1 MQGILAP
8 FLWIFS
14 LVYIDDIMVYSQ
26 SYEEHLMHL
35 DQVLQAV
42 KEAWITLSPKKC
54 HFAYTL
60 ILLLGQKVSHL
71 GLLTHA
77 KKVKAI
83 MELVTP
89 INVRSLQSFLGMA
102 VYFSHYILGYTSLAA
117 PLFELLRKKVKWEW
131 GKDQETA
138 FHNVQK
144 ALTSTL
150 VLGHPMHGHPFRV
163 YLDTSDIAVG
173 ACLQQVQPICL
184 GDMKGTKIHDFALE
198 AHRRGLS
205 IPWIAKLA
213 LTHSPDVPPPR
224 QWAQP
229 LEDTILQ
236 VEQVIVYWS
245 RTLKPAERNYSATEC
260 KALGVKEA
268 LVKFQPF
275 IKGERNIVIT
285 DHATLV
291 WA

>member
-14 LVYIDDIMVYSQ
+14 LVYIDNIMVYSQ

-42 KEAWITLSPKKC
+42 KEAQIILSPKKC

-71 GLLTHA
+71 WLSTHA
-77 KKVKAI
+77 EKVNAI
-83 MELVTP
+83 TELATP
-89 INVRSLQSFLGMA
+89 INVHTLQSFLGMA
-102 VYFSHYILGYTSLAA
+102 VYFSHYILGYASLAA
-117 PLFELLRKKVKWEW
+117 PLFELLKKKAKWEW

-138 FHNVQK
+138 FCNVQK
-144 ALTSTL
+144 ALASAL
-150 VLGHPMHGHPFRV
+150 VLGNPMHGHPFQV
-163 YLDTSDIAVG
+163 YSDASNVAGG

-184 GDMKGTKIHDFALE
+184 GDMKGTKIHDFTLE
-198 AHRRGLS
+198 AHWRGLS
-205 IPWIAKLA
+205 VPQIAKPTSA
-213 LTHSPDVPPPR
+213 CTPDVPPPR

-236 VEQVIVYWS
+236 VERVIVYWS
-245 RTLKPAERNYSATEC
+245 HTLKPAERNYSATEC
-260 KALGVKEA
+260 EALGVKEA

-275 IKGERNIVIT
+275 IEGQRNIVIT
-285 DHATLV
+285 
-291 WA
+291 

>member
-42 KEAWITLSPKKC
+42 KEAQIMLSPKKC
-54 HFAYTL
+54 HFAYTS
-60 ILLLGQKVSHL
+60 ILLLGQKVSRL

-83 MELVTP
+83 MELATP
-89 INVRSLQSFLGMA
+89 VNVHTLQSFLGMA
-102 VYFSHYILGYTSLAA
+102 IYFSHYIPGHALLAA

-138 FHNVQK
+138 FCNVQK
-144 ALTSTL
+144 VLASAP
-150 VLGHPMHGHPFRV
+150 VLGHPTQGHPFQV
-163 YLDTSDIAVG
+163 YSDASNVAVG
-173 ACLQQVQPICL
+173 ACLPQVQPICL
-184 GDMKGTKIHDFALE
+184 GGMKGTKIHDFVLE
-198 AHRRGLS
+198 AHQRGLS
-205 IPWIAKLA
+205 VPQIAKPA
-213 LTHSPDVPPPR
+213 STHTPDVPPPG

-236 VEQVIVYWS
+236 VE
-245 RTLKPAERNYSATEC
+245 
-260 KALGVKEA
+260 
-268 LVKFQPF
+268 
-275 IKGERNIVIT
+275 
-285 DHATLV
+285 
-291 WA
+291 